1 MYFVKKPFYM
11 TSLFS
16 FLTSNYVDEIESDSY
31 YFRSLLYSI
40 DIVYA
45 DDYEISSY
53 NDEIIN
59 YDS

>member
-1 MYFVKKPFYM
+1 MS
-11 TSLFS
+11 SLFS
-16 FLTSNYVDEIESDSY
+16 FLTSNNVDEIESDSY
-31 YFRSLLYSI
+31 YFLSLLYSI

-53 NDEIIN
+53 NDEISN